1 MERTSNIATQVA
13 QRHQPA
19 AEVSAAQEAMPA
31 LQPAL
36 TVGAVNDPLEHE
48 ADRMADTIMRMPAY
62 VSDSS
67 KASDTYAAGSLTIQR
82 KCAACEEEEQVQRK
96 PLSSSIT
103 PFIQTK
109 SNSGAATSHALTGR
123 INNSRGNGNTMDG
136 STRTFM
142 ESRFGSDFSHVKIHT
157 GTESVMMNRELNA
170 KAFTVGNDIYFNE
183 GQYNPNSNSGKHLL
197 AHELTHTLQ
206 QNGAQQLVQ
215 RTVHNGHDNY
225 ASYAFDDTACTLNYT
240 QRWFFNF
247 NVPNLT
253 PTEKNNLMTA
263 ASRHIHDQWT
273 GAFPLTPYRG
283 GAASSGACPC
293 ASGISVEVNMT
304 PFEGQKTG
312 RGIQVNVVPN
322 VRANVNPVTGNAELE
337 HNASTSDFRGSTYA
351 TGLQYTVAH
360 EFGHTIDITDE
371 YAWISRLFTPIFRTD
386 ETSMMNSG
394 NNVRTRHYQYY
405 GDLVSMEVPGC
416 RYNPNGVREPEFENA
431 VSRTS
436 TLEGLTTLQDGYAY
450 PGINT
455 TGSLGINYDRR
466 ISSERLMGIFY
477 PEVGAVR
484 FMNPTGGTTSVGATA
499 GLRLGHIMYPLV
511 FNVRTGVV
519 FNPNN
524 PANTVSVPV
533 NVQAGL
539 RTSNFEFG
547 LQYTPIFNIMNPGQ
561 VEHLFGAGLAIPLP

>member
-1 MERTSNIATQVA
+1 MAAVIN
-13 QRHQPA
+13 PA
-19 AEVSAAQEAMPA
+19 PA
-31 LQPAL
+31 KSFLPVQTKL
-36 TVGAVNDPLEHE
+36 TVGAVNDPLEAE
-48 ADRMADTIMRMPAY
+48 ADRMADTVMRMPGNA
-62 VSDSS
+62 VQPPVTPGH
-67 KASDTYAAGSLTIQR
+67 AHIQR

-96 PLSSSIT
+96 PLASSIT
-103 PFIQTK
+103 PFIQAK
-109 SNSGAATSHALTGR
+109 SNGGAAITQSLTGS
-123 INNSRGNGNTMDG
+123 INSSRGNGNAMDG

-142 ESRFGSDFSHVKIHT
+142 ESRFGSDLSHVKIHT
-157 GTESVMMNRELNA
+157 GAESVMMNRELNA

-183 GQYNPNSNSGKHLL
+183 GEYNPSSDSGKHLL

-253 PTEKNNLMTA
+253 TTEKTNLMNTA
-263 ASRHIHDQWT
+263 AQHIHDQWSNK
-273 GAFPLTPYRG
+273 FPLLPYSG
-283 GAASSGACPC
+283 GPASSDACSC
-293 ASGISVEVNMT
+293 AGGISVNVNMT
-304 PFEGQKTG
+304 PFEGEKTG

-337 HNASTSDFRGSTYA
+337 HNATTSDFRGTTYD

-371 YAWISRLFTPIFRTD
+371 YAWVSRLFTPVFRSD

-394 NNVRTRHYQYY
+394 NEVRTRHYQYF
-405 GDLVSMEVPGC
+405 GDIVSMEVPGC
-416 RYNPNGVREPEFENA
+416 RYNPNGVRELEFENP

-436 TLEGLTTLQDGYAY
+436 TLEGITTLQDGYTV
-450 PGINT
+450 PGIST
-455 TGSLGINYDRR
+455 AGTFGLNYDRR
-466 ISSERLMGIFY
+466 ISSERLLGIFY

-484 FMNPTGGTTSVGATA
+484 FMNPATGGTSAIGPTA
-499 GLRLGHIMYPLV
+499 GLRLGHIMHPLV

-533 NVQAGL
+533 NIQAGL

-561 VEHLFGAGLAIPLP
+561 VEHLFGAGLSIPLPF